1 MAEKA
6 DWAVEGFQFGTEKDA
21 TLAKGEQIR
30 IEHIES
36 KLDYSNVEMVN
47 AVYKKAIDN
56 RVFKTPVGYVFL
68 KRLQE
73 ILKEHAQ
80 KEPAVEESAL
90 DKPVEEIPD
99 IPIFGVYSLR
109 ESTNPVV
116 ERVKASSKKKPEKKA
131 PPKEFFSRK
140 TSIIVNIA
148 LLALIVVMFAI
159 SFTGTSPTVLNY
171 EAAIQN
177 RYSYWEQELS
187 DREAVIREKEK
198 ELLISE

>member
-1 MAEKA
+1 MAEKS

-21 TLAKGEQIR
+21 ELAKGEQIR
-30 IEHIES
+30 IAHIET
-36 KLDYSNVEMVN
+36 KLDYNNMDMVN

-68 KRLQE
+68 KKLQE
-73 ILKEHAQ
+73 KLKEHTQ
-80 KEPAVEESAL
+80 KEDV
-90 DKPVEEIPD
+90 PD

-109 ESTNPVV
+109 ESTNPAV
-116 ERVKASSKKKPEKKA
+116 EKVRASRKKPEKKA

-140 TSIIVNIA
+140 TSIIINIV
-148 LLALIVVMFAI
+148 LVALIVIMFAI

-171 EAAIQN
+171 ESTIQN
-177 RYSYWEQELS
+177 KYSRWEQELS
-187 DREAVIREKEK
+187 EREAVIREKEK

>member
-36 KLDYSNVEMVN
+36 KLDYNNVEMVN

-73 ILKEHAQ
+73 ILREHAQ
-80 KEPAVEESAL
+80 KEPSL
-90 DKPVEEIPD
+90 DEPVEEIPD

-109 ESTNPVV
+109 ESTNPAV

-177 RYSYWEQELS
+177 KYSGWEQELS